1 MRNYEI
7 IFIVRPDATEEDVE
21 KLISQM
27 EGVVTGT
34 GGSSKKWRRWA
45 AARLAYRVAKQRRG
59 IYVLFR
65 LQVPG
70 DTVKEFERR
79 LKVIDTVI
87 KYMTVRIDEDLERA
101 VEGAALKTGVEE
113 AAFQAGCGSG
123 ATAGCR
129 STPSLMNLF
138 AWRRASGARRGAAVL
153 APRTAAKAGIPHT
166 Y

>member
-34 GGSSKKWRRWA
+34 GGKLEKVEKMGRR
-45 AARLAYRVAKQRRG
+45 RLAYRVAKQREG

-65 LQVPG
+65 LQGSG

-101 VEGAALKTGVEE
+101 EKFKALRSKQESKKRRSKPAPAPAPQPAAE
-113 AAFQAGCGSG
+113 APPA
-123 ATAGCR
+123 
-129 STPSLMNLF
+129 
-138 AWRRASGARRGAAVL
+138 
-153 APRTAAKAGIPHT
+153 
-166 Y
+166 

>member
-34 GGSSKKWRRWA
+34 GGKIEKVEKMGRR
-45 AARLAYRVAKQRRG
+45 RLAYRVAKQREG

-65 LQVPG
+65 LQGSG

-79 LKVIDTVI
+79 LKVIDAVI

-101 VEGAALKTGVEE
+101 EKFKTLRAKQESKKRRSKPAAAPAPQPAAE
-113 AAFQAGCGSG
+113 APPA
-123 ATAGCR
+123 
-129 STPSLMNLF
+129 
-138 AWRRASGARRGAAVL
+138 
-153 APRTAAKAGIPHT
+153 
-166 Y
+166 

>member
-34 GGSSKKWRRWA
+34 GGKIEKVEKMGRR
-45 AARLAYRVAKQRRG
+45 RLAYRVAKQREG
-59 IYVLFR
+59 IYILFR
-65 LQVPG
+65 VQGSG

-101 VEGAALKTGVEE
+101 EKFKALRSKQESKKRRSKPAPAPAPQPAAE
-113 AAFQAGCGSG
+113 APPA
-123 ATAGCR
+123 
-129 STPSLMNLF
+129 
-138 AWRRASGARRGAAVL
+138 
-153 APRTAAKAGIPHT
+153 
-166 Y
+166 

>member
-34 GGSSKKWRRWA
+34 GGKMEKVEKMGRR
-45 AARLAYRVAKQRRG
+45 RLAYRVAKQREG

-65 LQVPG
+65 LQGSG

-101 VEGAALKTGVEE
+101 EKFKALRSKQESKKRRSKPAPAPAPQPAAE
-113 AAFQAGCGSG
+113 APPA
-123 ATAGCR
+123 
-129 STPSLMNLF
+129 
-138 AWRRASGARRGAAVL
+138 
-153 APRTAAKAGIPHT
+153 
-166 Y
+166 

>member
-34 GGSSKKWRRWA
+34 GGKLEKVEKMGRR
-45 AARLAYRVAKQRRG
+45 RLAYRVAKQREG

-65 LQVPG
+65 LQGSG

-101 VEGAALKTGVEE
+101 EKFKALRSKQESKKRRSKPVAAPAPQPAAE
-113 AAFQAGCGSG
+113 APPA
-123 ATAGCR
+123 
-129 STPSLMNLF
+129 
-138 AWRRASGARRGAAVL
+138 
-153 APRTAAKAGIPHT
+153 
-166 Y
+166 

>member
-21 KLISQM
+21 KLIAQM
-27 EGVVTGT
+27 DGVVTGT
-34 GGSSKKWRRWA
+34 GGKVEKVERLGRR
-45 AARLAYRVAKQRRG
+45 RLAYRVAKQREG

-65 LQVPG
+65 VQGSG

-101 VEGAALKTGVEE
+101 EKFKALRTKQESKKRRSKPAAAPTQP
-113 AAFQAGCGSG
+113 AAELPPA
-123 ATAGCR
+123 
-129 STPSLMNLF
+129 
-138 AWRRASGARRGAAVL
+138 
-153 APRTAAKAGIPHT
+153 
-166 Y
+166 

>member
-7 IFIVRPDATEEDVE
+7 IFIVRPDATEDDVD

-34 GGSSKKWRRWA
+34 GGKIDKVEKMGRR
-45 AARLAYRVAKQRRG
+45 RLAYRVAKQREG

-65 LQVPG
+65 LQGSG

-101 VEGAALKTGVEE
+101 EKFKALRSKQESKKRRSKPAAAPAPAPPAE
-113 AAFQAGCGSG
+113 A
-123 ATAGCR
+123 
-129 STPSLMNLF
+129 P
-138 AWRRASGARRGAAVL
+138 L
-153 APRTAAKAGIPHT
+153 A
-166 Y
+166 